1 MPNDL
6 STIEIAEC
14 ILLGTGILLI
24 LGVAIHLSRR
34 DQWAAIF
41 RFPTAPEH
49 DITLLDLL
57 VSIYAFAAMASLTVS
72 LLLAVWGPE
81 AADGAAASQ
90 PAEDGLMSPYRVLGI
105 LSGQVVTTA
114 ILLVIGSIRFR
125 QGLRGWG
132 LRVRAF
138 GRRVRTAALAY
149 VALWPVCYGVLLMV
163 TYVYSFFPAHEI
175 IEHPSIRALRDGTAP
190 LYVVV
195 LTIVSAVCLAP
206 LVEELLF
213 RGLILPALEQSL
225 GSTGKAVVFSGIA
238 FGLVHLQVAHQVP
251 ALAVLGMILGYAYAK
266 TRSLTL
272 VILMHAIFNAKTILW
287 LLLSGSE

>member
-34 DQWAAIF
+34 EQWPEIF
-41 RFPTAPEH
+41 RFPIPPEH
-49 DITLLDLL
+49 DISLLDLL
-57 VSIYAFAAMASLTVS
+57 VAIYAFAAMASLTVS
-72 LLLAVWGPE
+72 ILLTFWGPE
-81 AADGAAASQ
+81 AADGAASQ
-90 PAEDGLMSPYRVLGI
+90 PAEDGLMSPYRILGI
-105 LSGQVVTTA
+105 MSGQVVTTA

-132 LRVRAF
+132 LTLREF
-138 GRRVRTAALAY
+138 GRRVWTAALAY
-149 VALWPVCYGVLLMV
+149 VALWPVCFGVLLMV
-163 TYVYSFFPAHEI
+163 TFVYSFFPEHEI
-175 IEHPSIRALRDGTAP
+175 IEHPSISALRDGSTP
-190 LYVVV
+190 PYVIV
-195 LTIVSAVCLAP
+195 LTIVSAVFLAP

-225 GSTGKAVVFSGIA
+225 GSTGKAVIFSGLA